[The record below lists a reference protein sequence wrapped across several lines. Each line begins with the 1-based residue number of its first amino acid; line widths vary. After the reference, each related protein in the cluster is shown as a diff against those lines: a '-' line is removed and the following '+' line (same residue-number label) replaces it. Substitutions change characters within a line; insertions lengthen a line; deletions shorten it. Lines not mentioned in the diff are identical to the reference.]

1 MYFISVNCGQN
12 KVNWCFLQYLFVS
25 LKTDRSGFHWNESRM
40 GVGAGLGVTAWPIML
55 TCALLRKASS
65 LLRSD
70 PMWAQS
76 VCY

>member
-1 MYFISVNCGQN
+1 
-12 KVNWCFLQYLFVS
+12 
-25 LKTDRSGFHWNESRM
+25 M

-70 PMWAQS
+70 PMWAQCVTKAPFDLFS
-76 VCY
+76 KEVNN